1 MREFMKVPPG
11 IKWEQF
17 QKELLAQ
24 GQFQSIRATVN
35 PEKI

>member
-1 MREFMKVPPG
+1 MKVLPG

-24 GQFQSIRATVN
+24 RPFQLLRAKVN